1 MLSCG
6 THSCYHKE
14 CKVHVQGLCEVSS
27 ISTDLVLICSF
38 NIWAYTAAGK
48 ALDKKVNGS
57 QRRHKSRDPSRSN
70 TAQTSSTGGQSP
82 IEPKLKPFT
91 QADMTAS
98 PAMSRRQSYSDT
110 TPGQASTAASSVGS
124 QVDLT
129 QPIINQS
136 AAHMA
141 NEEDIDDDDVQSE
154 AGGSSESESSVT
166 EDEGAPG
173 DQTTPALQ
181 IVTVVGREPTFSQS
195 HIVAERVST
204 HGKIRPF
211 EPIDQVPA
219 LNPALRE
226 KIGQVHGEG
235 AIHKW
240 LGKRAEWDKKY
251 SSQHQK
257 WREIKVAD
265 RKQAE
270 QAGFL
275 TRQLHGERPPLC
287 SLAGWYNVEKARAA
301 GKSVDEISGK
311 TSNMMVMWQRISQKV
326 SLFIL
331 LLTSSHVYMQRLMDS
346 PIGIRRV
353 VRLSRRSRRVWRRV

>member
-1 MLSCG
+1 MSCG
-6 THSCYHKE
+6 AHSGYHQK
-14 CKVHVQGLCEVSS
+14 CKVHVPSLCKVCP
-27 ISTDLVLICSF
+27 ISDAPMLTCSF

-57 QRRHKSRDPSRSN
+57 QRRHRSRDPSRSN
-70 TAQTSSTGGQSP
+70 TAQTSSTSGQSP

-91 QADMTAS
+91 QADMTSS
-98 PAMSRRQSYSDT
+98 PTMSRRQSFSDT
-110 TPGQASTAASSVGS
+110 TPGHGSTAPSSVGS

-129 QPIINQS
+129 QPIITQS

-141 NEEDIDDDDVQSE
+141 NEEEIDVDDVQSE

-173 DQTTPALQ
+173 DQTAPALG
-181 IVTVVGREPTFSQS
+181 IVTVVGREPFFSQS

-226 KIGQVHGEG
+226 TIGQVHGEG

-257 WREIKVAD
+257 WREIKIAD
-265 RKQAE
+265 RKLAE

-287 SLAGWYNVEKARAA
+287 SLAGWYDVEKARAA

-311 TSNMMVMWQRISQKV
+311 TSNMMMMWQRISQKV
-326 SLFIL
+326 CSSSLERD
-331 LLTSSHVYMQRLMDS
+331 MKLMYS

>member
-1 MLSCG
+1 M
-6 THSCYHKE
+6 
-14 CKVHVQGLCEVSS
+14 
-27 ISTDLVLICSF
+27 DLVLIYSF
-38 NIWAYTAAGK
+38 NIWAYTAAGN

-70 TAQTSSTGGQSP
+70 TAQTSSTNGQSP

-91 QADMTAS
+91 QTEMTSS
-98 PAMSRRQSYSDT
+98 PTISRRQSFSDT
-110 TPGQASTAASSVGS
+110 TPGQASTAPSSVGS

-129 QPIINQS
+129 QPIITQS
-136 AAHMA
+136 SAHMA
-141 NEEDIDDDDVQSE
+141 NEQDIDDDDVQSE

-166 EDEGAPG
+166 EDEGAPA
-173 DQTTPALQ
+173 DQVAPPLG
-181 IVTVVGREPTFSQS
+181 IVTVIGREPTFSQS
-195 HIVAERVST
+195 YIVAERVST

-219 LNPALRE
+219 LDPALRE

-235 AIHKW
+235 AIRKW
-240 LGKRAEWDKKY
+240 LGKRAEWDKKF

-257 WREIKVAD
+257 WREIKLAD
-265 RKQAE
+265 RQQAE

-287 SLAGWYNVEKARAA
+287 SLAGWYDVEKARAA

-311 TSNMMVMWQRISQKV
+311 SSNMMMMWQRISQKV
-326 SLFIL
+326 SLFLL
-331 LLTSSHVYMQRLMDS
+331 LLTSSQVYAEKLMNS
-346 PIGIRRV
+346 PIEIRRA
-353 VRLSRRSRRVWRRV
+353 VRRSRRSRRVWRRD

>member
-1 MLSCG
+1 
-6 THSCYHKE
+6 
-14 CKVHVQGLCEVSS
+14 
-27 ISTDLVLICSF
+27 
-38 NIWAYTAAGK
+38 
-48 ALDKKVNGS
+48 
-57 QRRHKSRDPSRSN
+57 
-70 TAQTSSTGGQSP
+70 
-82 IEPKLKPFT
+82 
-91 QADMTAS
+91 
-98 PAMSRRQSYSDT
+98 MSRRQSFSDT
-110 TPGQASTAASSVGS
+110 TPGHASTAPSSVGS

-129 QPIINQS
+129 QPIITQS

-141 NEEDIDDDDVQSE
+141 NEQDIDVDDVQSE

-173 DQTTPALQ
+173 DQATPSLG
-181 IVTVVGREPTFSQS
+181 IVTVVGREPTFSTS

-219 LNPALRE
+219 LNPNLRE
-226 KIGQVHGEG
+226 MIGQVHGEG

-257 WREIKVAD
+257 WREVKIAD
-265 RKQAE
+265 RKLAE

-287 SLAGWYNVEKARAA
+287 SLAGWYDVEKARAA

-311 TSNMMVMWQRISQKV
+311 TSNMMMMWQRISQKV
-326 SLFIL
+326 SQPFLFCAC
-331 LLTSSHVYMQRLMDS
+331 S
-346 PIGIRRV
+346 
-353 VRLSRRSRRVWRRV
+353 

>member
-1 MLSCG
+1 
-6 THSCYHKE
+6 
-14 CKVHVQGLCEVSS
+14 
-27 ISTDLVLICSF
+27 
-38 NIWAYTAAGK
+38 
-48 ALDKKVNGS
+48 
-57 QRRHKSRDPSRSN
+57 
-70 TAQTSSTGGQSP
+70 
-82 IEPKLKPFT
+82 
-91 QADMTAS
+91 MTTS
-98 PAMSRRQSYSDT
+98 PAISRRQSYSDI
-110 TPGQASTAASSVGS
+110 TPGHGSTAPSSVGS

-141 NEEDIDDDDVQSE
+141 NEQDIDDDDVQSE
-154 AGGSSESESSVT
+154 AGGSSESELSVT

-173 DQTTPALQ
+173 DQATPSLG

-251 SSQHQK
+251 SNQHQK
-257 WREIKVAD
+257 WREIKIAD
-265 RKQAE
+265 RKLAE

-275 TRQLHGERPPLC
+275 TRQLQGERPPLC
-287 SLAGWYNVEKARAA
+287 SLAGWYDVEKARAA

-311 TSNMMVMWQRISQKV
+311 TSNMMMMWQRISQKV
-326 SLFIL
+326 SLFL
-331 LLTSSHVYMQRLMDS
+331 SSLVVFPRVYAEAD
-346 PIGIRRV
+346 
-353 VRLSRRSRRVWRRV
+353 

>member
-1 MLSCG
+1 
-6 THSCYHKE
+6 
-14 CKVHVQGLCEVSS
+14 
-27 ISTDLVLICSF
+27 
-38 NIWAYTAAGK
+38 
-48 ALDKKVNGS
+48 
-57 QRRHKSRDPSRSN
+57 
-70 TAQTSSTGGQSP
+70 
-82 IEPKLKPFT
+82 
-91 QADMTAS
+91 
-98 PAMSRRQSYSDT
+98 MSRRQSFSDT
-110 TPGQASTAASSVGS
+110 TPGHASTAPSSVGS

-129 QPIINQS
+129 QPIITQS

-141 NEEDIDDDDVQSE
+141 NEQDIDDDDVQSE

-173 DQTTPALQ
+173 DQATPSLG
-181 IVTVVGREPTFSQS
+181 IVTVVGREPTFSTS

-219 LNPALRE
+219 LNPNLRE
-226 KIGQVHGEG
+226 MIGQVHGEG

-257 WREIKVAD
+257 WREVKIAD
-265 RKQAE
+265 RKLAE

-287 SLAGWYNVEKARAA
+287 SLAGWYDVEKARAA

-311 TSNMMVMWQRISQKV
+311 TSNMMMMWQRISQKV
-326 SLFIL
+326 SQPFLFCAC
-331 LLTSSHVYMQRLMDS
+331 S
-346 PIGIRRV
+346 
-353 VRLSRRSRRVWRRV
+353 